1 MALAEA
7 AATMAVAMTV
17 SGSSFFYSAV
27 AEMDSDLV
35 ATVVDAT
42 VVATTDAASY
52 LERGCAIQPLLHI
65 SYHLSMLLFSHS
77 ARICYTYFCKKNHIY

>member
-7 AATMAVAMTV
+7 AVAMAVAMTV
-17 SGSSFFYSAV
+17 FGLSSSYSAV
-27 AEMDSDLV
+27 AEMDSDSV

-52 LERGCAIQPLLHI
+52 LGRG
-65 SYHLSMLLFSHS
+65 
-77 ARICYTYFCKKNHIY
+77 